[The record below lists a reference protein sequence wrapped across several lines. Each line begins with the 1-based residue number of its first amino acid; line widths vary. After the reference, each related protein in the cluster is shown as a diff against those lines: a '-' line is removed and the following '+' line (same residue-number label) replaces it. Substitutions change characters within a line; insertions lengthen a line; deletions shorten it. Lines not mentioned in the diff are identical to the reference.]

1 MTFADGVYRKSKY
14 LNIAGRLIEGGA
26 LGAKRVPVI
35 LYCTCRFKKTNLA
48 FALGCLS
55 MAHRLSM
62 VIGPLLIIN
71 LFMERW
77 RMADSLPMLYW
88 SATVF
93 LIPGTVLSILVWLC
107 NRYHYSH
114 KALAVRNASTENKSN
129 SIDATQTSSALSGV
143 PSVMDLHEFVKQ
155 TKHIFGNRIFVLMLL
170 LCVFNEGCY
179 AAFQGSLKQ
188 FLKHKFNRAEKEVG
202 VDIGVIMYFGLV
214 APLTGYM
221 VDRLRHRELFILF
234 GSSCVLLS
242 HVILAFGVASDCNR
256 WMGLLH

>member
-1 MTFADGVYRKSKY
+1 
-14 LNIAGRLIEGGA
+14 
-26 LGAKRVPVI
+26 
-35 LYCTCRFKKTNLA
+35 
-48 FALGCLS
+48 
-55 MAHRLSM
+55 
-62 VIGPLLIIN
+62 
-71 LFMERW
+71 
-77 RMADSLPMLYW
+77 MLYW

-93 LIPGTVLSILVWLC
+93 MIPGTVLSIVVWLC
-107 NRYHYSH
+107 NRYHYSQ
-114 KALAVRNASTENKSN
+114 KASTEDVAN
-129 SIDATQTSSALSGV
+129 TSSALSGV
-143 PSVMDLHEFVKQ
+143 PSVMDLNEFVKQ

-256 WMGLLH
+256 WMGLCCISIGLVVYANAFWPAIASVAGKQYQIVAYGWSSALSSFGAVVIPMISGYFTDMFSIVAVEYVF